1 MYEFM
6 HVQLYTYVNVY
17 VHKQNNV
24 YIYKWVNISDIC
36 FVFVYLLSLAL
47 GGSIAQM
54 QLLFT
59 FYLSFRKG
67 KTYVNQT
74 V

>member
-1 MYEFM
+1 MSE
-6 HVQLYTYVNVY
+6 
-17 VHKQNNV
+17 
-24 YIYKWVNISDIC
+24 YIWHM